1 MLINVPVSIGELF
14 DKISIL
20 DIKTKKIKNKDD
32 LKLIKYELSKLKK
45 IAKSKG
51 LTNNKIKRKYL
62 LLKSINE
69 KLWNI
74 ENRKRRCERL
84 KKFDKKSFKLQVS
97 GFPLTI
103 AKDIINMT
111 GHSISI
117 NWKYAIVPKSP
128 IQHPSKHHKVFLD
141 DCNQV
146 CWQSQ
151 FICKTS

>member
-51 LTNNKIKRKYL
+51 LTSTKIKKKYL

-74 ENRKRRCERL
+74 ENKKRRCEKL
-84 KKFDKKSFKLQVS
+84 KRFDKNFIDLARKVYIFNDKRAQ
-97 GFPLTI
+97 I
-103 AKDIINMT
+103 KKDINYLS
-111 GHSISI
+111 GSSIVEI
-117 NWKYAIVPKSP
+117 KL
-128 IQHPSKHHKVFLD
+128 HK
-141 DCNQV
+141 
-146 CWQSQ
+146 
-151 FICKTS
+151 

>member
-51 LTNNKIKRKYL
+51 LTNTKIKRKYL

-84 KKFDKKSFKLQVS
+84 KKFDKNFIDLARKVYILNDKRAQ
-97 GFPLTI
+97 I
-103 AKDIINMT
+103 KKDINYLS
-111 GHSISI
+111 GSSIVEI
-117 NWKYAIVPKSP
+117 KL
-128 IQHPSKHHKVFLD
+128 HK
-141 DCNQV
+141 
-146 CWQSQ
+146 
-151 FICKTS
+151 

>member
-51 LTNNKIKRKYL
+51 LTSTEIKRKYL

-84 KKFDKKSFKLQVS
+84 KKFDKNFIDLARKVYIYNDKRAQ
-97 GFPLTI
+97 I
-103 AKDIINMT
+103 KKDINYLS
-111 GHSISI
+111 GSSII
-117 NWKYAIVPKSP
+117 EIKL
-128 IQHPSKHHKVFLD
+128 HK
-141 DCNQV
+141 
-146 CWQSQ
+146 
-151 FICKTS
+151 

>member
-20 DIKTKKIKNKDD
+20 DIKTRKIKNKDD

-51 LTNNKIKRKYL
+51 LTSTKIKRKYL

-74 ENRKRRCERL
+74 ENRKRRCEQQ
-84 KKFDKKSFKLQVS
+84 KKFDKNFIDLARKVYIFNDKRAQ
-97 GFPLTI
+97 I
-103 AKDIINMT
+103 KKDINYLS
-111 GHSISI
+111 GSSIVEI
-117 NWKYAIVPKSP
+117 KL
-128 IQHPSKHHKVFLD
+128 HK
-141 DCNQV
+141 
-146 CWQSQ
+146 
-151 FICKTS
+151 

>member
-51 LTNNKIKRKYL
+51 LTNIKIKRKYL

-74 ENRKRRCERL
+74 ENRKRRCERI
-84 KKFDKKSFKLQVS
+84 KKFDKKFIDLARKVYIFNDKRAQ
-97 GFPLTI
+97 I
-103 AKDIINMT
+103 KKDINYLS
-111 GHSISI
+111 GSSIVEI
-117 NWKYAIVPKSP
+117 KL
-128 IQHPSKHHKVFLD
+128 HK
-141 DCNQV
+141 
-146 CWQSQ
+146 
-151 FICKTS
+151 

>member
-51 LTNNKIKRKYL
+51 LTSIKIKRKYL

-84 KKFDKKSFKLQVS
+84 KKFDKSFIDLARKVYIFNDKRAQ
-97 GFPLTI
+97 I
-103 AKDIINMT
+103 KKDINYLS
-111 GHSISI
+111 GSSIVEI
-117 NWKYAIVPKSP
+117 KL
-128 IQHPSKHHKVFLD
+128 HK
-141 DCNQV
+141 
-146 CWQSQ
+146 
-151 FICKTS
+151 

>member
-51 LTNNKIKRKYL
+51 LISTKIKRKYL

-84 KKFDKKSFKLQVS
+84 KKFDKNFIDLARKVYIFNDKRAQ
-97 GFPLTI
+97 I
-103 AKDIINMT
+103 KKDINYLS
-111 GHSISI
+111 GSSIVEI
-117 NWKYAIVPKSP
+117 KL
-128 IQHPSKHHKVFLD
+128 HK
-141 DCNQV
+141 
-146 CWQSQ
+146 
-151 FICKTS
+151 

>member
-51 LTNNKIKRKYL
+51 LTSTKIKRKYL

-84 KKFDKKSFKLQVS
+84 KKFDKSFIDLATRERK
-97 GFPLTI
+97 
-103 AKDIINMT
+103 
-111 GHSISI
+111 
-117 NWKYAIVPKSP
+117 
-128 IQHPSKHHKVFLD
+128 
-141 DCNQV
+141 
-146 CWQSQ
+146 
-151 FICKTS
+151 

>member
-51 LTNNKIKRKYL
+51 LTSTEIKRKYL

-84 KKFDKKSFKLQVS
+84 KKFDKNFIDLARKVYIFNDKRAQ
-97 GFPLTI
+97 I
-103 AKDIINMT
+103 KKDINYLS
-111 GHSISI
+111 GSSIVEI
-117 NWKYAIVPKSP
+117 KL
-128 IQHPSKHHKVFLD
+128 HK
-141 DCNQV
+141 
-146 CWQSQ
+146 
-151 FICKTS
+151 

>member
-51 LTNNKIKRKYL
+51 LTSTKIKRKYL

-74 ENRKRRCERL
+74 ENKKRKCESE
-84 KKFDKKSFKLQVS
+84 KKFDSDFIDLSRQVYKSNDMRAKIKFK
-97 GFPLTI
+97 
-103 AKDIINMT
+103 INE
-111 GHSISI
+111 IL
-117 NWKYAIVPKSP
+117 KSN
-128 IQHPSKHHKVFLD
+128 IREVKSHF
-141 DCNQV
+141 
-146 CWQSQ
+146 
-151 FICKTS
+151 

>member
-20 DIKTKKIKNKDD
+20 DIKTKKIKNKND

-51 LTNNKIKRKYL
+51 LTSTKIKRKYL

-74 ENRKRRCERL
+74 ENRKRRCEKL
-84 KKFDKKSFKLQVS
+84 KKFDKNFIDLARKVYIFNDKRAQ
-97 GFPLTI
+97 I
-103 AKDIINMT
+103 KKDINYLS
-111 GHSISI
+111 GSSII
-117 NWKYAIVPKSP
+117 EIKLPK
-128 IQHPSKHHKVFLD
+128 
-141 DCNQV
+141 
-146 CWQSQ
+146 
-151 FICKTS
+151 

>member
-45 IAKSKG
+45 IVQSKG
-51 LTNNKIKRKYL
+51 LTSTKIKRKYL

-84 KKFDKKSFKLQVS
+84 KKFDKNFIDLARKVYIFNDKRAQ
-97 GFPLTI
+97 I
-103 AKDIINMT
+103 KKDINYLS
-111 GHSISI
+111 GSSIVEI
-117 NWKYAIVPKSP
+117 KL
-128 IQHPSKHHKVFLD
+128 HK
-141 DCNQV
+141 
-146 CWQSQ
+146 
-151 FICKTS
+151 

>member
-51 LTNNKIKRKYL
+51 LTSTKIKRKYL

-84 KKFDKKSFKLQVS
+84 KKFDNNIIDLARKVYIFNDKRAQIK
-97 GFPLTI
+97 
-103 AKDIINMT
+103 KDINYLS
-111 GHSISI
+111 GSSIVEI
-117 NWKYAIVPKSP
+117 KL
-128 IQHPSKHHKVFLD
+128 HK
-141 DCNQV
+141 
-146 CWQSQ
+146 
-151 FICKTS
+151 

>member
-51 LTNNKIKRKYL
+51 LTSTKIKKKYL

-84 KKFDKKSFKLQVS
+84 KKFDKNFIDLARKVYIFNDKRAQ
-97 GFPLTI
+97 I
-103 AKDIINMT
+103 KKDINYLS
-111 GHSISI
+111 GSSIVEI
-117 NWKYAIVPKSP
+117 KL
-128 IQHPSKHHKVFLD
+128 HK
-141 DCNQV
+141 
-146 CWQSQ
+146 
-151 FICKTS
+151 

>member
-51 LTNNKIKRKYL
+51 LTSTKIKRKYL

-74 ENRKRRCERL
+74 ENKKRRCERL
-84 KKFDKKSFKLQVS
+84 KIFDKSFIDLARKVYIFNDKRAQ
-97 GFPLTI
+97 I
-103 AKDIINMT
+103 KKDINYLS
-111 GHSISI
+111 GSSIVEI
-117 NWKYAIVPKSP
+117 KL
-128 IQHPSKHHKVFLD
+128 HK
-141 DCNQV
+141 
-146 CWQSQ
+146 
-151 FICKTS
+151 

>member
-51 LTNNKIKRKYL
+51 LTSTKIKRKYL

-74 ENRKRRCERL
+74 ENKKRRFERL
-84 KKFDKKSFKLQVS
+84 KKFDKSFIDLARKVYIFNDKRAQ
-97 GFPLTI
+97 I
-103 AKDIINMT
+103 KKDINYLS
-111 GHSISI
+111 GSSIVEI
-117 NWKYAIVPKSP
+117 KL
-128 IQHPSKHHKVFLD
+128 HK
-141 DCNQV
+141 
-146 CWQSQ
+146 
-151 FICKTS
+151 